1 MALGSWMGIYISVS
15 DDLMAER
22 REQELLLLMA
32 IMRHC
37 DRLGFCYPGRARLMA
52 MRRISQPVY
61 ERRLAFLEERGYVRM
76 TESWDWRRRQ
86 PQFDFQVSPLAIY
99 IREEFQ
105 EYCQAVFDGF
115 QERDPATEKMLLEN
129 HFSTNDS
136 LQKGVQENHFST
148 NDSQPET
155 EPESLPESETRRSK
169 PDARTRHSNQRG
181 DAGMQQGRNASTMR
195 NGTQRDSAKQPT
207 ATQREAHRKNNPQ
220 AGGPDE
226 FEALLSPTVD
236 DDRLIQEI
244 KHAVSTTE
252 HQAAAAVATYPR
264 EEIVHWLRQTAIRRA
279 KKELG
284 KPGGWFF
291 SMLRKHALPIDIP
304 EPQNKPMDE
313 WF

>member
-1 MALGSWMGIYISVS
+1 MGIYISVS

-86 PQFDFQVSPLAIY
+86 PQYDFQLSPRALY
-99 IREEFQ
+99 VREEFQ
-105 EYCQAVFDGF
+105 GYCEAVFDGF
-115 QERDPATEKMLLEN
+115 QERDFATEKMLLEN

-136 LQKGVQENHFST
+136 
-148 NDSQPET
+148 QPET
-155 EPESLPESETRRSK
+155 EPDAVPESVTRRSQ
-169 PDARTRHSNQRG
+169 PNARTRHSNQRG
-181 DAGMQQGRNASTMR
+181 KDASKQADRTQSTMR
-195 NGTQRDSAKQPT
+195 NGQRDSAKQPT
-207 ATQREAHRKNNPQ
+207 AKATATAHRKNHPQ
-220 AGGPDE
+220 AVPPDGDE
-226 FEALLSPTVD
+226 FDALLSPTVD
-236 DDRLIQEI
+236 DNRLIQEI
-244 KHAVSTTE
+244 VHAVSTTE
-252 HQAAAAVATYPR
+252 HQARNAIATYPR
-264 EEIVHWLRQTAIRRA
+264 VEIVHWLRETAIKRS

-291 SMLRKHALPIDIP
+291 AMLKRHGRPIEIP
-304 EPQNKPMDE
+304 EPANEDMPDY
-313 WF
+313 F